1 MGQDLGAEKLGC
13 HRPDADK
20 SGERIIGWPD

>member
-20 SGERIIGWPD
+20 GDERKIGWPG